1 MHNPYI
7 EIKLIYGSMLNLSCG
22 GGYLNQQMQWYDNR
36 LINHEW
42 HRNNKRNTDV

>member
-22 GGYLNQQMQWYDNR
+22 GGYLGFPIHIKIEI
-36 LINHEW
+36 L
-42 HRNNKRNTDV
+42 